1 MTHHS
6 TFKLFCLS
14 SSTRQKVINVT
25 KKVSLSQRDEWWF
38 KSIDDSSWLM
48 ILYWNTITDGLTN
61 EGTDNGKSRVAFA
74 TQDHLRYLVLNWY
87 FCQNEISR
95 IVLECSGPNNFKA
108 ALKFDDVCTKI
119 FSIKCI
125 FCITYII
132 FSQNGQNCYK
142 KDKCM
147 IECQQY
153 DNNMTAWQ

>member
-1 MTHHS
+1 M
-6 TFKLFCLS
+6 LS
-14 SSTRQKVINVT
+14 CYRDW
-25 KKVSLSQRDEWWF
+25 KVSLSQRDEWWF

-87 FCQNEISR
+87 FCQIEISR

-108 ALKFDDVCTKI
+108 ALKFDDICTKI

-125 FCITYII
+125 FCILHISYFPRMAKIVT
-132 FSQNGQNCYK
+132 K
-142 KDKCM
+142 KTSVWLNVSNM
-147 IECQQY
+147 TTIWQH
-153 DNNMTAWQ
+153 DNNNVPQHKVTQLT